1 MPRSDDPPHC
11 VHFIIHCLCVDGST
25 QPLYQKIEFAFLRLL
40 KMKKKKRHLTLHTM
54 SKFRLR
60 AASLGCFTD
69 KQVQVGD
76 KQISQPWVFFRSVYV
91 RERDN
96 EHKLSYDGE

>member
-1 MPRSDDPPHC
+1 
-11 VHFIIHCLCVDGST
+11 
-25 QPLYQKIEFAFLRLL
+25 
-40 KMKKKKRHLTLHTM
+40 M

-96 EHKLSYDGE
+96 EHKLSYDGEW